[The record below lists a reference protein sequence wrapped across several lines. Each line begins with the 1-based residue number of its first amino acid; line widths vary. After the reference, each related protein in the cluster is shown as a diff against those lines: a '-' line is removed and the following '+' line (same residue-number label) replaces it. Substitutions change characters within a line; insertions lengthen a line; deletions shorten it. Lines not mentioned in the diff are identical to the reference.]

1 MYVHVLCYIRKV
13 QKMLELFFFLH
24 SASYETI
31 FDYRVKQD
39 GFKMQGTSLKQFN
52 FESGVL
58 VHNHI

>member
-1 MYVHVLCYIRKV
+1 
-13 QKMLELFFFLH
+13 MLELFFFLH

-31 FDYRVKQD
+31 FDYRVEQD

-58 VHNHI
+58 VHNESNDGLVEVCDSWLE

>member
-1 MYVHVLCYIRKV
+1 
-13 QKMLELFFFLH
+13 MLELFFFLH